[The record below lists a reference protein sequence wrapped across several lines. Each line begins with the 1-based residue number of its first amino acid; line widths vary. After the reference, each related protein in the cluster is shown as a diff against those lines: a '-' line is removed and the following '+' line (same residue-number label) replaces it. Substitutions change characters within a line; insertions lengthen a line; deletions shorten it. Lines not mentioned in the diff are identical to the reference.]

1 MSELVIKTALE
12 NGDLKMT
19 KYFTKKE
26 LMRVNNKSIEANRNR
41 TLEPS
46 YLEKLDEKLLF
57 PIVFELP
64 HNDVEMRTRIQ
75 LSDTDNG
82 FLDMDF
88 KDYDKLPTWKGGG

>member
-1 MSELVIKTALE
+1 MGI
-12 NGDLKMT
+12 GDKKMT

-26 LMRVNNKSIEANRNR
+26 LMRVNKRSIKANRNR

-57 PIVFELP
+57 PIVFEFP

-75 LSDTDNG
+75 LSDTANA
-82 FLDMDF
+82 FLDMDW
-88 KDYDKLPTWKGGG
+88 KDYNKLPMWKGGV

>member
-46 YLEKLDEKLLF
+46 YLEKLDDKLLF
-57 PIVFELP
+57 PINFNMI
-64 HNDVEMRTRIQ
+64 HNDTEMRTRIQ
-75 LSDTDNG
+75 LSDKDNG

-88 KDYDKLPTWKGGG
+88 KDYDKLPMWKGGE

>member
-1 MSELVIKTALE
+1 VGI
-12 NGDLKMT
+12 GDKKMT

-26 LMRVNNKSIEANRNR
+26 LMRVNKRSIKANRNR

-57 PIVFELP
+57 PIVFEFP

-75 LSDTDNG
+75 LSDTANA
-82 FLDMDF
+82 FLDMDW
-88 KDYDKLPTWKGGG
+88 KDYNKLPMWKGGG

>member
-1 MSELVIKTALE
+1 
-12 NGDLKMT
+12 MT

-26 LMRVNNKSIEANRNR
+26 LMRVNKRSIKANRNR

-64 HNDVEMRTRIQ
+64 HNDIEMRVSIQ
-75 LSDTDNG
+75 LSDTANA
-82 FLDMDF
+82 FLDVDW

>member
-1 MSELVIKTALE
+1 VGI
-12 NGDLKMT
+12 GDKKMT

-26 LMRVNNKSIEANRNR
+26 LMRVNNRSIKANRNR

-46 YLEKLDEKLLF
+46 YLKKLDEKLLF
-57 PIVFELP
+57 PIVFEFP

-75 LSDTDNG
+75 LSDKDNG

-88 KDYDKLPTWKGGG
+88 KDYDKLPTWKGGV

>member
-46 YLEKLDEKLLF
+46 YLEKLDDKLLF
-57 PIVFELP
+57 PINFNMI
-64 HNDVEMRTRIQ
+64 HNDTEMRTRIQ
-75 LSDTDNG
+75 LSDKDNG

-88 KDYDKLPTWKGGG
+88 KDYDKLPMWKGGS